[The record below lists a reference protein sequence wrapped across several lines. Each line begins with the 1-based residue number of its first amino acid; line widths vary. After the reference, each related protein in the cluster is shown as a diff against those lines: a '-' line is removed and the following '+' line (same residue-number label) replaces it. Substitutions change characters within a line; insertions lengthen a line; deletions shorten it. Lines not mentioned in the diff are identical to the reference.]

1 MLTDQERDKYKSTF
15 NQYTDESTLQAC
27 SHGNEFATIVNQIPS
42 LSATDLIAL
51 INSCADL
58 KLLTTDPDVISETKS
73 ALGIDS
79 EPMVFCQEPSTRYL
93 KLLDECDEDPRSVAG
108 FDALHNLNQGYS
120 PAPIDARC
128 ALGSSESLDETRI
141 SALFF
146 QALAVI

>member
-1 MLTDQERDKYKSTF
+1 MLTDQERDKYKSTY

-27 SHGNEFATIVNQIPS
+27 SHGNEFTTIVSQIPS

-51 INSCADL
+51 INSCVDL

-93 KLLDECDEDPRSVAG
+93 ELLDACDGDPRSVAG
-108 FDALHNLNQGYS
+108 VDALHNLSQGYS

-128 ALGSSESLDETRI
+128 ALGSSESLDVSKI
-141 SALFF
+141 SFVFL
-146 QALAVI
+146 QALTTS

>member
-1 MLTDQERDKYKSTF
+1 MLTDQERDRYKSTF
-15 NQYTDESTLQAC
+15 NQYTDESKLQAF
-27 SHGNEFATIVNQIPS
+27 SHGDEFTTIVNQIPS

-58 KLLTTDPDVISETKS
+58 KLLTTDPDVISETEN

-79 EPMVFCQEPSTRYL
+79 DPIEFCQEPSTRYL
-93 KLLDECDEDPRSVAG
+93 KLLDACDEDPRSVAG
-108 FDALHNLNQGYS
+108 FDALHNLNHGHS

-128 ALGSSESLDETRI
+128 ALGSSESFDESKI

-146 QALAVI
+146 QALAII